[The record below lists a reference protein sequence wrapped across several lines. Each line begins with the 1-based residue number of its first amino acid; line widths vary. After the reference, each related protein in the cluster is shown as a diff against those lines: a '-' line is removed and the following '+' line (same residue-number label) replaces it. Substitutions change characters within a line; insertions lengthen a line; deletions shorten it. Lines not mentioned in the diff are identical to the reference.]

1 MRFQVQRGVPPEFP
15 RREPYRR
22 SPADPAAP
30 GADAPAQLDPWLQQ
44 RLFDQRMVMLQGLIS
59 PQAASSAAAQLLAL
73 EAMGSSRIRLHLACP
88 DGDLGAVF
96 ALVDTLDL
104 MRVTVCG
111 VVTGEL
117 GGAALGV
124 LAATKQRTAYR
135 HARFRLAEP
144 RVDDVSGTADQIV
157 GQASRHLQMLED
169 LILRLAD
176 VTGKPRSQLET
187 DLSDGRLLSA
197 PEALEYG
204 LIDEVVGSGSTG

>member
-44 RLFDQRMVMLQGLIS
+44 RLFDQRMVMLQGLIT

-73 EAMGSSRIRLHLACP
+73 EAMGSSRI
-88 DGDLGAVF
+88 
-96 ALVDTLDL
+96 
-104 MRVTVCG
+104 
-111 VVTGEL
+111 
-117 GGAALGV
+117 
-124 LAATKQRTAYR
+124 
-135 HARFRLAEP
+135 RLAEP